1 MVESAERRGRYRPR
15 LIDSRLSEL
24 LGSVPAVLINGP
36 RATGKTTTARQHT
49 ASEVRLDQPLQAEAF
64 RADPDAALS
73 GRPEPVLLDEWQ
85 EVPAVLGAVKR
96 AIDDDPRPGRFI
108 LTGSVRAEL
117 EQDAWPGTGRLVRLQ
132 MYGFTQREL
141 SADGLLPDQYS
152 FLDRVGRLDP
162 GIFARPT
169 AAPNLRDYIDLA
181 VRGGLPLV
189 ALSNNASAPALLDD
203 YVDQLLTRDS
213 STVIGDRNTVRLL
226 RYFEVLAASSA
237 GIPEHKTL
245 YDAAAIDRRTA
256 LAYDALLESLFV
268 VEAVPA
274 WSDNRL
280 QTLTHT
286 PKRYVVDSSLMAAA
300 LSATTDTIIDDGD
313 LLGRTLDTFV
323 AAQLRSELAGSGTR
337 ARQSHLRTKGGREE
351 IDIVIELPGR
361 RVFAFEV
368 KAGGAIGTNDA
379 KHLYWLRDRLGER
392 FVGGAVLHTGPDPYQ
407 LGERVMALP
416 VWTLW
421 AR

>member
-1 MVESAERRGRYRPR
+1 MRYWPR
-15 LIDSRLSEL
+15 LVDARLGEL
-24 LGSVPAVLINGP
+24 LGAVPAVLINGP
-36 RATGKTTTARQHT
+36 RAAGKTTTARQHA
-49 ASEVRLDQPLQAEAF
+49 ASEVRLDQPIQAQAF
-64 RADPDAALS
+64 RADPDAALL

-96 AIDDDPRPGRFI
+96 AVDDDPRPGRFI

-117 EQDAWPGTGRLVRLQ
+117 EQDAWPGTGRLVRIQ

-141 SADGLLPDQYS
+141 LATGTRPDQAG

-162 GIFARPT
+162 AAFARPAVT
-169 AAPNLRDYIDLA
+169 PNLRDYIDMA

-189 ALSNNASAPALLDD
+189 ALSTSSAAPALLDD

-213 STVIGDRNTVRLL
+213 STFIGDRDTVRLS

-245 YDAAAIDRRTA
+245 YDAAGIDRRTA

-268 VEAVPA
+268 VESVPA

-286 PKRYVVDSSLMAAA
+286 AKRYVVDSSLMTAA
-300 LSATTDTIIDDGD
+300 LAATTETIIDDGN

-323 AAQLRSELAGSGTR
+323 AAQLRSELAGIGTR
-337 ARQSHLRTKGGREE
+337 ARVSHLRTKSGREE
-351 IDIVIELPGR
+351 VDIVIELPGR

-379 KHLYWLRDRLGER
+379 KHLLWLRDQLGER
-392 FVGGAVLHTGPDPYQ
+392 FVAGAVLHTGPDAYQ
-407 LGERVMALP
+407 LGDRVMALP
-416 VWTLW
+416 VWALW
-421 AR
+421 A

>member
-1 MVESAERRGRYRPR
+1 MAKPARSASYRPR
-15 LIDSRLSEL
+15 LVDGRLREL
-24 LGSVPAVLINGP
+24 LKAVPAVAITGP
-36 RATGKTTTARQHT
+36 RAAGKTTTARQHA
-49 ASEVRLDQPLQAEAF
+49 ASEVRLDQPLRAEAF

-73 GRPEPVLLDEWQ
+73 GRAEPVLLDEWH

-117 EQDAWPGTGRLVRLQ
+117 EQDAWPGTGRLVRIQ

-141 SADGLLPDQYS
+141 RADGPRPERPG
-152 FLDRVGRLDP
+152 FLDRLARSDP
-162 GIFARPT
+162 ADFARPT
-169 AAPNLRDYIDLA
+169 VIPDLRGYIELA

-189 ALSNNASAPALLDD
+189 ALSASSAAPALLDD
-203 YVDQLLTRDS
+203 YVDQLLTRDV
-213 STVIGDRNTVRLL
+213 STTIRDRDTVRLA
-226 RYFEVLAASSA
+226 RYFDVLAASSA

-256 LAYDALLESLFV
+256 LAYDTLLESLFI
-268 VEAVPA
+268 VESVPA

-300 LSATTDTIIDDGD
+300 LSATTETIIDDGD

-323 AAQLRSELAGSGTR
+323 TAQLRSELAVSGTR
-337 ARQSHLRTKGGREE
+337 ARRSHLRTKGGREE
-351 IDIVIELPGR
+351 VDIVIELPGR

-379 KHLYWLRDRLGER
+379 KHLFWLRDRLGER

-416 VWTLW
+416 LW
-421 AR
+421 ALWAD

>member
-1 MVESAERRGRYRPR
+1 MAQPAGTTRYRPR
-15 LIDSRLSEL
+15 LVDARLREL
-24 LGSVPAVLINGP
+24 LGAVPAVLINGP
-36 RATGKTTTARQHT
+36 RAAGKTTTARQHA
-49 ASEVRLDQPLQAEAF
+49 ASEVRLDQPIQAAAF

-96 AIDDDPRPGRFI
+96 AVDDDPRPGRFI

-141 SADGLLPDQYS
+141 LATGLLPDQPG
-152 FLDRVGRLDP
+152 FLERVGRLDP
-162 GIFARPT
+162 AVFARP
-169 AAPNLRDYIDLA
+169 AAPPNLRDYIDMA

-189 ALSNNASAPALLDD
+189 ALSTSPAAPALLDD

-213 STVIGDRNTVRLL
+213 STFIGDRDTVRLS

-245 YDAAAIDRRTA
+245 YDAAGIDRRTA

-268 VEAVPA
+268 VESVPA

-286 PKRYVVDSSLMAAA
+286 AKRYVVDSSLMTAA
-300 LSATTDTIIDDGD
+300 LGATTETIIDDGN

-323 AAQLRSELAGSGTR
+323 AAQLRSELAAVGTR
-337 ARQSHLRTKGGREE
+337 ARVSHLRTKNGREE
-351 IDIVIELPGR
+351 VDIVIELPGR

-379 KHLYWLRDRLGER
+379 KHLYWLRDQLGDR
-392 FVGGAVLHTGPDPYQ
+392 FVAGAVLHTGPDAYQ
-407 LGERVMALP
+407 IGDRVMALP

-421 AR
+421 A

>member
-1 MVESAERRGRYRPR
+1 MAQPAGTTSYRPR
-15 LIDSRLSEL
+15 LLDARLREL
-24 LGSVPAVLINGP
+24 LGAVPAVLINGP
-36 RATGKTTTARQHT
+36 RAAGKTTTARQHA
-49 ASEVRLDQPLQAEAF
+49 ASEVRLDQPIQAEAF

-85 EVPAVLGAVKR
+85 EVPTVLGAVKR
-96 AIDDDPRPGRFI
+96 AVDDDPRPGRFI

-141 SADGLLPDQYS
+141 LATGPLPDQPG
-152 FLDRVGRLDP
+152 FLERIGRLDP
-162 GIFARPT
+162 AVFARP
-169 AAPNLRDYIDLA
+169 AAPPNLRDYIDLA

-189 ALSNNASAPALLDD
+189 ALSTSPAAPALLDN

-213 STVIGDRNTVRLL
+213 STFIGDRDTVRLS

-245 YDAAAIDRRTA
+245 YDAAGIDRRTA

-268 VEAVPA
+268 VESVPA

-286 PKRYVVDSSLMAAA
+286 AKRYVVDSSLMTAA
-300 LSATTDTIIDDGD
+300 LGATTETIIDDGN

-323 AAQLRSELAGSGTR
+323 AAQLRSELAAVGTR
-337 ARQSHLRTKGGREE
+337 ARVSHLRTKSGREE
-351 IDIVIELPGR
+351 VDIVIELPGR

-379 KHLYWLRDRLGER
+379 KHLYWLRDQLGDR
-392 FVGGAVLHTGPDPYQ
+392 FVAGAVLHTGPDAYQ
-407 LGERVMALP
+407 LGDRVMALP
-416 VWTLW
+416 VWALW
-421 AR
+421 A

>member
-1 MVESAERRGRYRPR
+1 MESAHSVKYRAR
-15 LIDSRLSEL
+15 LVDGRLSEL
-24 LGSVPAVLINGP
+24 LDAVPAVVINGP
-36 RATGKTTTARQHT
+36 RAAGKTTTARQHA

-64 RADPDAALS
+64 RADPDAALL
-73 GRPEPVLLDEWQ
+73 GRAEPVLLDEWQ

-117 EQDAWPGTGRLVRLQ
+117 EQEAWPGTGRLVRLQ

-141 SADGLLPDQYS
+141 STDGPLPDQPG
-152 FLDRVGRLDP
+152 FLERVGRLDP
-162 GIFARPT
+162 AAFARPT
-169 AAPNLRDYIDLA
+169 ATPNLRDYIDLA

-189 ALSNNASAPALLDD
+189 ALSASTAAPALLDD
-203 YVDQLLTRDS
+203 YVDQLLTRDV
-213 STVIGDRNTVRLL
+213 STTIGDRDTVRLS

-256 LAYDALLESLFV
+256 LAYDTLLESLFV
-268 VEAVPA
+268 VESVPA

-300 LSATTDTIIDDGD
+300 LSATTETIIDDGD

-323 AAQLRSELAGSGTR
+323 AAQLRSELAVSGTR
-337 ARQSHLRTKGGREE
+337 ARRSHLRTKGGREE
-351 IDIVIELPGR
+351 VDIVIELPGR
-361 RVFAFEV
+361 RVYAFEV
-368 KAGGAIGTNDA
+368 KAGGAIATNDA
-379 KHLYWLRDRLGER
+379 KHLFWLRDRLGER

-407 LGERVMALP
+407 LGDRVMALP
-416 VWTLW
+416 LWTLW
-421 AR
+421 AD